1 MVVGIL
7 VGTYSTIFIAS
18 PIVAWWSE
26 RRGRGQR
33 TQAARAA
40 L

>member
-7 VGTYSTIFIAS
+7 VGTYSTVFIAS
-18 PIVAWWSE
+18 PIVAWWTE
-26 RRGRGQR
+26 RRAGGQKP
-33 TQAARAA
+33 QAARAA